1 MRPLSLA
8 CSFASPY
15 CPCFRAI
22 LSLLS
27 WDHPCP
33 ALCSHLDFRHCFPLT
48 LESLPP
54 DAEMVWAFTVFRSQS
69 AGVIFSEKLS
79 CLQWL
84 GPPDLSSS
92 ASSALSLPHSVI
104 LTLNFML
111 TVSTTGS
118 RGFAWFSVLSFQNSD
133 RIVMRG
139 WILASEV
146 VKTVTMELV
155 FGNV

>member
-1 MRPLSLA
+1 MKQLVWDEEAITWLLTTIRVTNPTLSPDLKVWCGPVCWGSFVRPLSLA

-33 ALCSHLDFRHCFPLT
+33 AFCSHLDFRHCFSRT

-54 DAEMVWAFTVFRSQS
+54 DAEMVWAFTVFRSHS
-69 AGVIFSEKLS
+69 AGVIVSEKLS

-84 GPPDLSSS
+84 ALLTCPHQPLWHCHYLTQSSW
-92 ASSALSLPHSVI
+92 P
-104 LTLNFML
+104 
-111 TVSTTGS
+111 
-118 RGFAWFSVLSFQNSD
+118 
-133 RIVMRG
+133 
-139 WILASEV
+139 
-146 VKTVTMELV
+146 
-155 FGNV
+155 